1 LIGSLITS
9 FSGEI
14 EDWKRVFSFIVD
26 KEIELEMA
34 PYTRELDKL
43 DDVYDQ
49 SSRFNRFTQV
59 LLHCLRRVEEENN
72 VKDKVEFLM
81 LAIAW
86 LQRFSTCTQ
95 EERPLKQLI
104 YIALL
109 SELNAQPNLSRHM
122 TDVDQGE

>member
-1 LIGSLITS
+1 MIGSLITS

-59 LLHCLRRVEEENN
+59 LLHCLRRVEDVNN

>member
-1 LIGSLITS
+1 
-9 FSGEI
+9 
-14 EDWKRVFSFIVD
+14 
-26 KEIELEMA
+26 MA
-34 PYTRELDKL
+34 PYVREFNKL

-59 LLHCLRRVEEENN
+59 LLHCLRRVEEVNN

>member
-59 LLHCLRRVEEENN
+59 LLHCLRRVEEVNN

>member
-1 LIGSLITS
+1 
-9 FSGEI
+9 
-14 EDWKRVFSFIVD
+14 
-26 KEIELEMA
+26 MA
-34 PYTRELDKL
+34 PYVREFNKL

-86 LQRFSTCTQ
+86 LQRFSTCTH

>member
-1 LIGSLITS
+1 MIGSLITS

-59 LLHCLRRVEEENN
+59 LLHCLRRVEEVNN